1 MMNDINS
8 PLDPFVYNNPYFPT
22 DLSRSQYYYQTGGG
36 VEEQVQQIIMQYAEL
51 AGTSPEQIV
60 EGLKGLSEEQ
70 VQEQLALMAEEIEEA
85 QRQEEMLRRARQQ
98 EDEDVSVEGEEES
111 SMFDV
116 YDPEEFEERQN
127 MIMANVQADNN
138 QQMVEEEEEE
148 PVQQE
153 KTEAQS
159 YREDRYKYGGA
170 KKKFLSKLKKAMNG
184 MAADT
189 LPKVSFDKDDY
200 GQNMLGS
207 FVQGV
212 QKNSQRAL
220 EAEAAE
226 KVQET
231 LSQNPQMM
239 MPVMAQYG
247 MQMYNPAATLSE
259 NAMGGMDYLRSIAPT
274 NQDIQNSFGN
284 MAGAFANDF
293 LPQQQRGGTL
303 PIFQNTGENN
313 LKQQGRDYFRKIW
326 ERTQGVGIPQA
337 QKQQLF
343 DAWYAGQKVEDWKD
357 ILPQAPGG
365 NYFNQALTNQMFN
378 NPWGY
383 RAYNNPYLQQFAYA
397 PRYKASVDGKKIN
410 INNLQDWSNANL
422 IQTEQMTNR
431 RGRVTGTRYK
441 LQKPSSVIRTEQPV
455 IDPNY
460 SVPKVDDVMLNSP
473 SPASQPAV
481 VPTTRNTEKTGYVT
495 DLVQKAYSNPNVFS
509 LNNPEWQ
516 NNVRSTSKFYDES
529 DTPGSILLPGQIGP
543 LNEGQLQM
551 EDLVGKSRYPQVID
565 LNRDSKL
572 DDITF
577 DTSKYPDQE
586 TALNQFRK
594 DWLDNYL
601 SERGRGAAYIR
612 PELGNKGYIAPWE
625 IGPYTKEQD
634 EIEKD
639 AYDTTSVRYKT
650 PSGKGT
656 EYGLDRDLDMRD
668 FYTKR
673 FTQFREDFNKLPV
686 EKNNEDDPLEI
697 SDDKRKEFDKTI
709 KNAPQGTTIEI
720 VPNQYGG
727 PQMIPYDQNYIDQQ
741 YGLYN
746 NFYKNYYAPPADGA
760 LKRDDGYD
768 AYMYDLREKEKPSR
782 DEIGRL
788 GRMVQSFNVY
798 KRRKNSFPSNT
809 YPGILKSKQTGGQLY
824 LYRNGGLPRF
834 QGPDISQVLAKP
846 EIDPNLVYNTQ
857 QYNKEYDL
865 PQETLDITETYKP
878 NFLQGVARGIP
889 YMNFAN
895 NIYDRI
901 FAENQRAKIRERATS
916 IESTATP
923 FADYKGRFSEYGA
936 YQPNLQGFQGMGSA
950 QYGGMIGDGE
960 YYLSDSEIQD
970 IINMGGEV
978 EFLED

>member
-1 MMNDINS
+1 MNDINS

-22 DLSRSQYYYQTGGG
+22 DLSRSQYYYQTGGD

-51 AGTSPEQIV
+51 AGASPEQIV

-85 QRQEEMLRRARQQ
+85 QRQEEMLKRARQQ

-231 LSQNPQMM
+231 LLQNPQMMM

-293 LPQQQRGGTL
+293 LPQQQRGGSL
-303 PIFQNTGENN
+303 PTFQSTGQNN

-326 ERTQGVGIPQA
+326 ERTSGANIPEA

-343 DAWYAGQKVEDWKD
+343 DAWYAGQKAEDWKD
-357 ILPQAPGG
+357 ILPQAPGS
-365 NYFNQALTNQMFN
+365 NYFNQAPTNQMFN

-410 INNLQDWSNANL
+410 INNLQDWSDANL

-441 LQKPSSVIRTEQPV
+441 LQKPSSTIRTEQPV
-455 IDPNY
+455 VDSNY
-460 SVPKVDDVMLNSP
+460 SVPKVADVMLNSP

-481 VPTTRNTEKTGYVT
+481 VPTTRNTEKTGYVM
-495 DLVQKAYSNPNVFS
+495 DLVQKAYNNPNVFS

-516 NNVRSTSKFYDES
+516 NNVRTTSRFIAEENI
-529 DTPGSILLPGQIGP
+529 PGSILLPGQIGP

-551 EDLVGKSRYPQVID
+551 EDLVGKSRYPQVIELEE
-565 LNRDSKL
+565 LNRQELINSQQKTSGRAGIKSKPQNL
-572 DDITF
+572 DPY
-577 DTSKYPDQE
+577 S
-586 TALNQFRK
+586 TAI
-594 DWLDNYL
+594 DY
-601 SERGRGAAYIR
+601 
-612 PELGNKGYIAPWE
+612 
-625 IGPYTKEQD
+625 
-634 EIEKD
+634 
-639 AYDTTSVRYKT
+639 
-650 PSGKGT
+650 
-656 EYGLDRDLDMRD
+656 M
-668 FYTKR
+668 
-673 FTQFREDFNKLPV
+673 LPV
-686 EKNNEDDPLEI
+686 KKNNEDDPLEI
-697 SDDKRKEFDKTI
+697 SDEKRKKFDETI
-709 KNAPQGTTIEI
+709 QNAPGGTSIEI
-720 VPNQYGG
+720 VNPKQYGG
-727 PQMIPYDQNYIDQQ
+727 PSLVPYSNEYMAQQ
-741 YGLYN
+741 YADYK
-746 NFYKNYYAPPADGA
+746 NFYDDYTRPPSNRTMG
-760 LKRDDGYD
+760 DGYD
-768 AYMYDLREKEKPSR
+768 AYDSYMRRNIKKNPIYASGWLEESKDGKLKIFYDEADNNTEPQPSSKYNVR
-782 DEIGRL
+782 RVDNEIVGYQNDPVESNMISDMSHA
-788 GRMVQSFNVY
+788 MVWQNAAD
-798 KRRKNSFPSNT
+798 RRKNRFPQNM
-809 YPGILKSKQTGGQLY
+809 YPGFLKSQKTGGQLY
-824 LYRNGGLPRF
+824 FYQTGGLPRF

>member
-1 MMNDINS
+1 MNDINS

-98 EDEDVSVEGEEES
+98 EDEDVSVEEEEF

-138 QQMVEEEEEE
+138 QQMVEEEEEDE

-159 YREDRYKYGGA
+159 YREDKYKYGGA

-189 LPKVSFDKDDY
+189 LPKVSFDKNDY

-293 LPQQQRGGTL
+293 LPQQKRGGTL
-303 PIFQNTGENN
+303 PIFQENGQFNEDEAPIITKDPNDPRIKEYALRKKLYESNVYPPEGVTMYSYDEYKPDAYTLYTPRDTKKEEYLGYDSWALSRGTRGNNDIVDIDSDNRITPKIKPSKFYDAIIRKYIDDPNNQKYSQKTFKNYVLDPNSNILSYSDRPDKSFLLDPETAAKVFDQSLFFDTSNKLCADGHCSYIVTPTFGVPIYDPPGRPVVYDNIGSISKEWGRNWKSTESGKGAPPRPGMNTSNANTVNPDDFGYYYQIRFNDGKSKILTPEEYEQYKTTEEYINHENIINAEKQRQQRLRDERRNRISSRKLGGSLPTFQNTGENN

-326 ERTQGVGIPQA
+326 ERTQGINVDPNNKDA
-337 QKQQLF
+337 EF
-343 DAWYAGQKVEDWKD
+343 DKWYAGQKVEDWKD

-365 NYFNQALTNQMFN
+365 NYFNQAPTNQMFN

-410 INNLQDWSNANL
+410 INNLQDWSDANL

-441 LQKPSSVIRTEQPV
+441 LQKPFSIPPV
-455 IDPNY
+455 SGTNNN
-460 SVPKVDDVMLNSP
+460 SGTGTFNSP
-473 SPASQPAV
+473 EIRNLSGLKVQP
-481 VPTTRNTEKTGYVT
+481 NTNTSTG
-495 DLVQKAYSNPNVFS
+495 Q
-509 LNNPEWQ
+509 
-516 NNVRSTSKFYDES
+516 
-529 DTPGSILLPGQIGP
+529 GS
-543 LNEGQLQM
+543 E
-551 EDLVGKSRYPQVID
+551 E
-565 LNRDSKL
+565 
-572 DDITF
+572 
-577 DTSKYPDQE
+577 
-586 TALNQFRK
+586 
-594 DWLDNYL
+594 
-601 SERGRGAAYIR
+601 R
-612 PELGNKGYIAPWE
+612 PEPKFSVAPNK
-625 IGPYTKEQD
+625 
-634 EIEKD
+634 
-639 AYDTTSVRYKT
+639 
-650 PSGKGT
+650 
-656 EYGLDRDLDMRD
+656 
-668 FYTKR
+668 
-673 FTQFREDFNKLPV
+673 
-686 EKNNEDDPLEI
+686 
-697 SDDKRKEFDKTI
+697 
-709 KNAPQGTTIEI
+709 
-720 VPNQYGG
+720 
-727 PQMIPYDQNYIDQQ
+727 
-741 YGLYN
+741 
-746 NFYKNYYAPPADGA
+746 
-760 LKRDDGYD
+760 
-768 AYMYDLREKEKPSR
+768 
-782 DEIGRL
+782 
-788 GRMVQSFNVY
+788 QSN
-798 KRRKNSFPSNT
+798 
-809 YPGILKSKQTGGQLY
+809 GGQLY
-824 LYRNGGLPRF
+824 LYRNGGLPKF
-834 QGPDISQVLAKP
+834 QLAGGKYAN
-846 EIDPNLVYNTQ
+846 EFNDVDPYNFSD
-857 QYNKEYDL
+857 QYN
-865 PQETLDITETYKP
+865 ETLDITETYRP

>member
-1 MMNDINS
+1 
-8 PLDPFVYNNPYFPT
+8 
-22 DLSRSQYYYQTGGG
+22 
-36 VEEQVQQIIMQYAEL
+36 
-51 AGTSPEQIV
+51 
-60 EGLKGLSEEQ
+60 
-70 VQEQLALMAEEIEEA
+70 
-85 QRQEEMLRRARQQ
+85 
-98 EDEDVSVEGEEES
+98 
-111 SMFDV
+111 
-116 YDPEEFEERQN
+116 
-127 MIMANVQADNN
+127 
-138 QQMVEEEEEE
+138 
-148 PVQQE
+148 
-153 KTEAQS
+153 
-159 YREDRYKYGGA
+159 
-170 KKKFLSKLKKAMNG
+170 
-184 MAADT
+184 
-189 LPKVSFDKDDY
+189 
-200 GQNMLGS
+200 
-207 FVQGV
+207 
-212 QKNSQRAL
+212 
-220 EAEAAE
+220 
-226 KVQET
+226 
-231 LSQNPQMM
+231 
-239 MPVMAQYG
+239 

-303 PIFQNTGENN
+303 PIFQSTGQNN

-326 ERTQGVGIPQA
+326 ERTSGANIPEA

-343 DAWYAGQKVEDWKD
+343 DAWYASQKAEDWKD

-365 NYFNQALTNQMFN
+365 NYFNQAPTNQMFN

-410 INNLQDWSNANL
+410 INNLQDWSDANL

-441 LQKPSSVIRTEQPV
+441 LQKPSSTIRTEQPV
-455 IDPNY
+455 VDSNY
-460 SVPKVDDVMLNSP
+460 SVPKVADVMLNSP

-481 VPTTRNTEKTGYVT
+481 VPTTRNTEKTGYVM
-495 DLVQKAYSNPNVFS
+495 DLVQKAYNNPNVFS

-516 NNVRSTSKFYDES
+516 NNVRTTSRFIAEENI
-529 DTPGSILLPGQIGP
+529 PGSILLPGQIGP

-551 EDLVGKSRYPQVID
+551 EDLVGKSRYPQVIELEE
-565 LNRDSKL
+565 LNRQELINSQQKTSGRAGIKSKPQNL
-572 DDITF
+572 DPY
-577 DTSKYPDQE
+577 S
-586 TALNQFRK
+586 TAI
-594 DWLDNYL
+594 DY
-601 SERGRGAAYIR
+601 
-612 PELGNKGYIAPWE
+612 
-625 IGPYTKEQD
+625 
-634 EIEKD
+634 
-639 AYDTTSVRYKT
+639 
-650 PSGKGT
+650 
-656 EYGLDRDLDMRD
+656 M
-668 FYTKR
+668 
-673 FTQFREDFNKLPV
+673 LPV
-686 EKNNEDDPLEI
+686 KKNNEDDPLEI
-697 SDDKRKEFDKTI
+697 SDEKRKKFDETI
-709 KNAPQGTTIEI
+709 QNAPGGTSIEI
-720 VPNQYGG
+720 VNPKQYGG
-727 PQMIPYDQNYIDQQ
+727 PSLVPYSNEYMAQQ
-741 YGLYN
+741 YADYK
-746 NFYKNYYAPPADGA
+746 NFYDDYTRPPSNRTMG
-760 LKRDDGYD
+760 DGYD
-768 AYMYDLREKEKPSR
+768 AYDSYMRRNIKKNPIYASGWLEESKDGKLKIFYDEADNNTEPQPSSKYNVR
-782 DEIGRL
+782 RVDNEIVGYQNDPVESNMISDMSHA
-788 GRMVQSFNVY
+788 MVWQNAAD
-798 KRRKNSFPSNT
+798 RRKNRFPQNM
-809 YPGILKSKQTGGQLY
+809 YPGFLKSQQKGGQLY
-824 LYRNGGLPRF
+824 LYRNGGLPKF

>member
-1 MMNDINS
+1 MNDINS

-138 QQMVEEEEEE
+138 QQMVEEEEDE
-148 PVQQE
+148 PVEQE

-326 ERTQGVGIPQA
+326 ERTKGVGIPEA

-410 INNLQDWSNANL
+410 INNLQDWSNSDL
-422 IQTEQMTNR
+422 IEVNPVFNR
-431 RGRVTGTRYK
+431 RGTRQIGQGYK
-441 LQKPSSVIRTEQPV
+441 LRKPSTEVKITPDSNTVIP
-455 IDPNY
+455 
-460 SVPKVDDVMLNSP
+460 
-473 SPASQPAV
+473 
-481 VPTTRNTEKTGYVT
+481 
-495 DLVQKAYSNPNVFS
+495 
-509 LNNPEWQ
+509 
-516 NNVRSTSKFYDES
+516 
-529 DTPGSILLPGQIGP
+529 
-543 LNEGQLQM
+543 
-551 EDLVGKSRYPQVID
+551 EDLTWKNTNTSTQEKVKPVVI
-565 LNRDSKL
+565 N
-572 DDITF
+572 
-577 DTSKYPDQE
+577 
-586 TALNQFRK
+586 NQQ
-594 DWLDNYL
+594 N
-601 SERGRGAAYIR
+601 
-612 PELGNKGYIAPWE
+612 
-625 IGPYTKEQD
+625 
-634 EIEKD
+634 
-639 AYDTTSVRYKT
+639 
-650 PSGKGT
+650 
-656 EYGLDRDLDMRD
+656 
-668 FYTKR
+668 
-673 FTQFREDFNKLPV
+673 
-686 EKNNEDDPLEI
+686 
-697 SDDKRKEFDKTI
+697 
-709 KNAPQGTTIEI
+709 
-720 VPNQYGG
+720 GG

-746 NFYKNYYAPPADGA
+746 DFYKNYYAPPADGA

-824 LYRNGGLPRF
+824 LYKNGGLPKF

-878 NFLQGVARGIP
+878 NFLQGVARAMP